1 MYSLLDGYEGQLEAE
16 VHVSKGYQGACKVI
30 LEGSWGKVYF
40 AVLPCFYEAKRVMG
54 LALNPHVGGFYGVT
68 IVETNN
74 DITHERAED
83 WLLEH

>member
-1 MYSLLDGYEGQLEAE
+1 MFQ
-16 VHVSKGYQGACKVI
+16 KGIKALAKSFLKVR
-30 LEGSWGKVYF
+30 GV